1 MPSPQLGANMKRRE
15 FITLIGGAAVAWPLA
30 ARAQPVRPVVGFL
43 HYGSHD
49 KLAYLATAVRDGL
62 KEVGYVE
69 GQNVA
74 MDYRWAEGDY
84 NRLPVL
90 AAELVRRQV
99 TVITAGGNFA
109 AQIAKKATATIP
121 IVFTSGADPIS
132 SGLVAS
138 LSRPGGNLTGVS
150 FIAAE
155 IAVKRLELTRELLGR
170 TGAVAMIV
178 NPNFSGAETEMA
190 AVETGGRVLGLR
202 TERLSASST
211 SDLDIAFATIAQKG
225 VDAVMVGTDGFF
237 IDRRDQIAAL
247 ATRYRVAGIYPFP
260 AFPAAGGLMSY
271 GPSLADGYRQAGVYV
286 GRIFKGAKPADLP
299 VVQPTKFD
307 LVINLNAAKAIGLTI
322 PPLIL
327 SRANEVI
334 E

>member
-1 MPSPQLGANMKRRE
+1 ME
-15 FITLIGGAAVAWPLA
+15 
-30 ARAQPVRPVVGFL
+30 
-43 HYGSHD
+43 SHD
-49 KLAYLATAVRDGL
+49 KSAYLATAVRDGM

-84 NRLPVL
+84 NQLSVL

-178 NPNFSGAETEMA
+178 NPELCWCRNRNGCGGNWGARRSGY
-190 AVETGGRVLGLR
+190 GL
-202 TERLSASST
+202 
-211 SDLDIAFATIAQKG
+211 
-225 VDAVMVGTDGFF
+225 
-237 IDRRDQIAAL
+237 
-247 ATRYRVAGIYPFP
+247 
-260 AFPAAGGLMSY
+260 
-271 GPSLADGYRQAGVYV
+271 
-286 GRIFKGAKPADLP
+286 
-299 VVQPTKFD
+299 
-307 LVINLNAAKAIGLTI
+307 
-322 PPLIL
+322 
-327 SRANEVI
+327 
-334 E
+334 